1 MAIIK
6 NPNANNETV
15 KDLLTR
21 HRKSPELSYILN
33 STLAPLR
40 LDIFNG
46 YNNASS
52 AYSNAKGA
60 KNGLSLVHDAWT
72 KRPEVMKSL
81 AQEFRQSEDVK
92 KLKQL
97 NAQIKELKNNS

>member
-21 HRKSPELSYILN
+21 HRKYPELGHALDSRVER
-33 STLAPLR
+33 LR
-40 LDIFNG
+40 LDVFNG

-52 AYSNAKGA
+52 CYSNAKGA
-60 KNGLSLVHDAWT
+60 KIGLSLVHDAWT
-72 KRPEVMKSL
+72 KRPKVMKSL